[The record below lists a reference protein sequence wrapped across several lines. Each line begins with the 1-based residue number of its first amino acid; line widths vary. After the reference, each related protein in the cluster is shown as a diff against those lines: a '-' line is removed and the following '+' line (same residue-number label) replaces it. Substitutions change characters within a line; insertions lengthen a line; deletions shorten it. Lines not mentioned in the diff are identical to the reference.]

1 MSAPVRL
8 DESSK
13 SVIGAANKRN
23 QQKLRRRKIFTRA
36 SSSVAVPPDAGSP
49 LLSADANGSTK
60 KQLSRARSVIA
71 PDVITL
77 VSLLSSEGSDSER
90 EETSSASA
98 PTGSEKQSTPT
109 AQRSPQRRAPLLR
122 KTGKSDSYP
131 PTFQLAS
138 KEYSH
143 MIRRGSIA
151 PLAARIRA
159 NRPPTA
165 PPVSIFL
172 SEPGTKPGMQ
182 MESRQRQT
190 APVEADTPN
199 LPSDEAKKENNAANC
214 NVQQQQQQDYN
225 FPLYVCSIKERECW
239 KLHQKMSAKGV
250 SVSYETVLRGMLTP
264 TEFRHFQKQR
274 EHEEAKAQEAADAE
288 AEAALA
294 AGKDSSKKT
303 PTTAIERLSESLLQS
318 K

>member
-1 MSAPVRL
+1 L
-8 DESSK
+8 
-13 SVIGAANKRN
+13 ANF
-23 QQKLRRRKIFTRA
+23 LLA
-36 SSSVAVPPDAGSP
+36 
-49 LLSADANGSTK
+49 LLS
-60 KQLSRARSVIA
+60 
-71 PDVITL
+71 DVLTIFA
-77 VSLLSSEGSDSER
+77 VSF
-90 EETSSASA
+90 
-98 PTGSEKQSTPT
+98 Q
-109 AQRSPQRRAPLLR
+109 
-122 KTGKSDSYP
+122 DSYP

-214 NVQQQQQQDYN
+214 NVQQQQQQQQDYN

-294 AGKDSSKKT
+294 VGKDSTSKKT
-303 PTTAIERLSESLLQS
+303 PATAIERLSESLLQS
-318 K
+318 KWAHGARGCGRGPSYAFAPSLNGIQMESKRNPCLYFVVVVSTR